1 MFKVNFEKAYDSISW
16 EFLLYMLKGLG
27 FRSKWIH
34 WINGCLESSW
44 ASVSVNGSPIHE
56 FKCFKGL
63 RQGDLLALCLFLIV
77 VEGLSGLMRKARGEN
92 LFGGYVVGD
101 NGCKISMLQYVDDTN
116 L

>member
-16 EFLLYMLKGLG
+16 EFLLYMLKRLG

-34 WINGCLESSW
+34 WINKCLESSW

-63 RQGDLLALCLFLIV
+63 RQGDLFGEKLEEKIYLEDMWWVTMDARLACYNMSMTLIFD
-77 VEGLSGLMRKARGEN
+77 GEVIVKN
-92 LFGGYVVGD
+92 VFIINY
-101 NGCKISMLQYVDDTN
+101 S
-116 L
+116 